1 LILGLGSQAD
11 AACIAFM
18 KFTLASEGLWHGTV
32 FL

>member
-18 KFTLASEGLWHGTV
+18 KFTLTSEGRWRSRM